1 MKTEQMLEK
10 YLLSH
15 PEYWEFENE
24 VEEVQRL
31 KSLIQKERVLTHSH
45 VPGN

>member
-1 MKTEQMLEK
+1 MKTEHVLEK

-24 VEEVQRL
+24 AEEVKRL
-31 KSLIQKERVLTHSH
+31 RSLIHEERALVHFNA
-45 VPGN
+45 PKN